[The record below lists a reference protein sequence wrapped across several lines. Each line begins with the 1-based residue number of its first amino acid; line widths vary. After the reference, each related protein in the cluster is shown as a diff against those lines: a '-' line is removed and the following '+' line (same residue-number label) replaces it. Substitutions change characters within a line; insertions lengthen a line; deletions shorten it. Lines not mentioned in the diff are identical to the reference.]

1 MKGVPPARYLG
12 WSLRDAA
19 LRPGVAA
26 LILAGLATFLV
37 TRLPGMLSRE
47 TGEQLMG
54 RLVSQFD
61 WLVILIATS
70 GMVSWDRSSGFYRTL
85 FSYPVNPAL
94 YYFQRWILAGLA
106 SALLI
111 PFAAIGFFAVLGSFP
126 DSGPP
131 LVRFLIKYLLLGGI
145 TFGFSTVVRADW
157 AVAFVLSAVQSIL
170 HGLEVA
176 GVGLSSFTR
185 LVAHVLP
192 PFHVGSITTT
202 FSMTS
207 VPGYPT
213 GAETLHA
220 LLYGAGILLAT
231 MLVLRL
237 RPLGSGGRT

>member
-1 MKGVPPARYLG
+1 MKRVLPVRYLG

-19 LRPGVAA
+19 VRPAVAA
-26 LILAGLATFLV
+26 LIIAALATFLV
-37 TRLPGMLSRE
+37 TRIPGTINRE
-47 TGEQLMG
+47 SSDLLMARFVG
-54 RLVSQFD
+54 QFD

-70 GMVSWDRSSGFYRTL
+70 GMVAWDRSSGFYRTL

-106 SALLI
+106 ATLLI
-111 PFAAIGFFAVLGSFP
+111 PFAALGFMAVSGSFP
-126 DSGPP
+126 YSGPL
-131 LVRFLIKYLLLGGI
+131 LVRFLVKYLLLGGI

-185 LVAHVLP
+185 TVAHILP
-192 PFHVGSITTT
+192 PFHVGS
-202 FSMTS
+202 FSMMQ

-213 GAETLHA
+213 GSELVHA
-220 LLYGAGILLAT
+220 LLYGAGILLVT
-231 MLVLRL
+231 VLVLRF